1 VVATTIRDLASGRVT
16 SHVHAVA
23 STFFNPTVIR
33 HLKRAQEDLEAGR
46 LRDSLTRKAVAQ
58 SETFLRALAKKAHKM
73 RGNNVRRG
81 ILVTKQDTFDGV
93 LSLERDAE
101 LQACAAA
108 SIILLPESS
117 DTWRRLDA
125 TFARTIERRAAWG
138 DFESF
143 EVPLL
148 CSYAVLVACEERGFD
163 ATLFKTPSL
172 VMRLLSDKC
181 DVENTLDSI
190 FPTPTADSELDSSS
204 QSSAAAAA
212 AAIAPLLETHGSSG
226 LETPIGGGGTL
237 LPSSPPSSAS
247 ASDSSDVAE
256 FIGTADAALSALATP
271 NYDVDEVLTLE
282 ALDQIAIC
290 MYVMAKTR
298 PRASRDS
305 NKLLLSL
312 VSHNCSRAL
321 EALRGA
327 ARPVE
332 LGALRYIWESAADLP
347 LPNAYGLYKALY
359 EAALASVQA
368 NPLQVAHR
376 EEALTSLLESMVKSR
391 FKNSKLVGEVG
402 AAIQAKGSSF
412 EHSHCGARLFNALVS
427 LNAMGLA
434 LQLLDQMMRSMAETP
449 QTNRVLYGSTFGA
462 GRGGHSFL
470 SLSEEGRL
478 RIEDFLESQGAH
490 STTGLMLALHCFS
503 REERGSRYYQLLES
517 MEAPV
522 PSRVPDMTMHEVLN
536 TLHTYGSVTRNQ
548 PLVLSALSKRVDAG
562 LEGMN
567 KMELQTALWALARL
581 NLRPP
586 YVPRAADLFFR
597 HFGPAAGVRTLS
609 VTGYRQVVMTLWSL
623 AVLQSLS
630 VEQYL
635 TVEPLLLDAFAR
647 RQGRTT
653 SPIEP
658 ALVQVLVELRYG
670 RRQGQGKGQG
680 PVATLSPADAAVA
693 AALGGLAV
701 PTVLAPVTA
710 ETGQEWHLRP
720 WEQPPPNS
728 SSSSPAAPAH
738 SAHIK
743 SSASHLK
750 LSHILSLMGVSH
762 INEADVGHGYIV
774 DILVPGRV
782 PGGPNGTVIEVDGP
796 YHFESF
802 MQQPV
807 GPTVM
812 KRRHLR
818 ALGFLPISIPY
829 TAWSRY
835 HKDQAKLRAMLR
847 QYLDAAESG
856 AAADSSYSL

>member
-1 VVATTIRDLASGRVT
+1 MVSTVRDLASARET
-16 SHVHAVA
+16 SSHVHAVA

-33 HLKRAQEDLEAGR
+33 HMKRAQEDLEAGR
-46 LRDSLTRKAVAQ
+46 LRDSLTRKAVAH
-58 SETFLRALAKKAHKM
+58 SEIFLRALARKAHKM

-117 DTWRRLDA
+117 ETWRRLDA

-163 ATLFKTPSL
+163 ATQFKTPSL
-172 VMRLLSDKC
+172 VMKLLSDKC

-190 FPTPTADSELDSSS
+190 FPTHLADNESDLSS
-204 QSSAAAAA
+204 QSPAAA
-212 AAIAPLLETHGSSG
+212 AAITPLLETHGSG

-237 LPSSPPSSAS
+237 LLQSPPPLAL
-247 ASDSSDVAE
+247 AAAPAEVAE
-256 FIGTADAALSALATP
+256 FIGTADAALSALVTP
-271 NYDVDEVLTLE
+271 NYDVDEVLALE

-290 MYVMAKTR
+290 MFVMAKTR

-517 MEAPV
+517 MEASV
-522 PSRVPDMTMHEVLN
+522 PSRVPDMSMHEVLN

-548 PLVLSALSKRVDAG
+548 PLVLGALSQRVDAG

-670 RRQGQGKGQG
+670 RRRGQGQGRG
-680 PVATLSPADAAVA
+680 PVATLSQADAAMA

-701 PTVLAPVTA
+701 PTVLAPAAA
-710 ETGQEWHLRP
+710 EMGQEWQLRP

-728 SSSSPAAPAH
+728 SSSSSSPASPVH

-762 INEADVGHGYIV
+762 INEADVGHGYVV

-782 PGGPNGTVIEVDGP
+782 PGGPNGTIIEVDGP

-802 MQQPV
+802 LQQPV

-829 TAWSRY
+829 TAWSRH

-847 QYLDAAESG
+847 QYLDSSG
-856 AAADSSYSL
+856 SDSISS